1 MTARLL
7 EDGAPLSVR
16 GLERADRGRAVG
28 ALARE
33 RRRARRELAARGAR
47 AALARAGAV
56 NYVSVVE
63 RLDLGARHRLDRE
76 RLRRVDRAPSRSRR
90 RLGRGP
96 PRDPRARIAPGR
108 RRPARRSRSSSRICS
123 RRASEC
129 GSRRPRVSV
138 RRSCTCPDDEPLGAC
153 KHVAALAFVVA
164 DAIDREPS
172 LFLLWRG
179 CPPVEP
185 APTDP
190 VAGVDAPGAASRS
203 ARSRTAPCS
212 RRLGRSGIRVGGVD
226 LADALARAYD
236 AFAATRPSGA

>member
-7 EDGAPLSVR
+7 QDGAPLPVG
-16 GLERADRGRAVG
+16 GLEERIGAGPWARWLASAAVPDESSPRAERGRR
-28 ALARE
+28 LARIGAVSE
-33 RRRARRELAARGAR
+33 VAIADGSITARVTGSTGNEYDVSLAAEPVSAAAWDAAARAIRGGASLQAAAAGEAQSVQLAHVLETRFGARLAPSAREL
-47 AALARAGAV
+47 
-56 NYVSVVE
+56 
-63 RLDLGARHRLDRE
+63 
-76 RLRRVDRAPSRSRR
+76 
-90 RLGRGP
+90 
-96 PRDPRARIAPGR
+96 
-108 RRPARRSRSSSRICS
+108 
-123 RRASEC
+123 
-129 GSRRPRVSV
+129 

-164 DAIDREPS
+164 DAIDRDPS

-190 VAGVDAPGAASRS
+190 WRGSTLPEPRPVRALPNGAVL
-203 ARSRTAPCS
+203 

-226 LADALARAYD
+226 LADALERAYD